1 MVPQAWQGIRRSL
14 CNSYRMAALR
24 LAMPPDQHDNPI
36 RMAAL
41 AVGELGH
48 ATQLTNSYS
57 SAATASPIFAGESA
71 TVTPASFKAAILDF
85 AVPSPPLMMA
95 PAWPMRLPGG
105 AV

>member
-24 LAMPPDQHDNPI
+24 LAMPPNQHDNPI

-48 ATQLTNSYS
+48 ATPTYS
-57 SAATASPIFAGESA
+57 SAATVSPIFAGESA